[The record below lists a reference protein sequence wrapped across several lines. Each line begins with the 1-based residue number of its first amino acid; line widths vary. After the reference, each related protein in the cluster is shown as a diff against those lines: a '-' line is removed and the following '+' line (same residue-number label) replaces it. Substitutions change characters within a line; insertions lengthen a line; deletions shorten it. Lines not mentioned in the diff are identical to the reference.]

1 MAKKGSKKRHGT
13 GGMRYSQIPYAKRL
27 QIRQMCDIKAV
38 RDHSAKITMFCHSIA
53 LHELYGI
60 GYKRLVRYS
69 LKFKEL
75 IDEYYEDMDVGLYRA
90 RHRLESH
97 GIPIPEEVPHV
108 LSPGLSPREQQQ
120 YDHAIEASYVAHL
133 VGLIA
138 DNEVFGFG
146 GDKLEKLSVMGADL
160 MDRYNKEGE
169 GFLFEEM
176 EKLGFTILD
185 GHVTAFLDEDG
196 EGIKYQKWLEGKEKN
211 SWPEVD
217 YEKNKRKG

>member
-1 MAKKGSKKRHGT
+1 MAKKQHKKRHKGT

-38 RDHSAKITMFCHSIA
+38 SDHSAKITMFCHSIA

-75 IDEYYEDMDVGLYRA
+75 IDEYYKDMEVGLCHA
-90 RHRLESH
+90 RKRLESH
-97 GIPIPEEVPHV
+97 GIPIPDEIPRV

-120 YDHAIEASYVAHL
+120 YDYAISASYVAHL

-146 GDKLEKLSVMGADL
+146 GDRLEKLSVKGADL
-160 MDRYNKEGE
+160 MDRYKEEGE

-185 GHVTAFLDEDG
+185 GHVTAFLGEDG
-196 EGIKYQKWLEGKEKN
+196 EGIKYQKWVE
-211 SWPEVD
+211 
-217 YEKNKRKG
+217 RKG